1 MAMLRTAALAAA
13 LVGLTA
19 CAGFE
24 PSGRGVDNDVSAPAA
39 APQLVPPPPTQTAP
53 TQAAPTQPPAAQPT
67 GPVVTTPTPAPTTPP
82 PVRTSGGE
90 DVVVPGVR
98 ERQVPPPGGDPRSTS
113 ERMADIRA
121 WDDCVM
127 RSQGRAES
135 DPMRPQLDTPEDV
148 CRERLGMSSRT
159 SVPDSRRD

>member
-1 MAMLRTAALAAA
+1 MAMMRSVALAAA
-13 LVGLTA
+13 LMGLAA

-24 PSGRGVDNDVSAPAA
+24 PSGRGVDSSADAA
-39 APQLVPPPPTQTAP
+39 PPPPVETVAP
-53 TQAAPTQPPAAQPT
+53 RVQPTPQPAQPV
-67 GPVVTTPTPAPTTPP
+67 GPVVTVPAPAPAPMTPP

-98 ERQVPPPGGDPRSTS
+98 ERQVPPPGGDNRSVS
-113 ERMADIRA
+113 ERMSDIRA

-127 RSQGRAES
+127 RVQGRGES
-135 DPMRPQLDTPEDV
+135 DPMRAQLDSPEDV